1 MPTETVYGLA
11 ADATSDK
18 AVAEIYAAKGRPAFN
33 PLIAHVLGVEDALE
47 HARLDGA
54 AERLAR
60 AFWPGPLTLV
70 APVAPACRVS
80 LLARAGLDT
89 LALRAPDHP
98 AARALIEAAGRPLAA
113 PSANR
118 SGHVSATTA
127 DHVLAD
133 LDGRIDW
140 VLDAG
145 PSLHGVESTI
155 VACLEAGPTLL
166 RPGAVPREA
175 IEAALGRPLARAAA
189 ARGALRRRRGSSR
202 RITRP
207 ARASGSTPAPSRRD
221 EAALDFGGALAGAAS
236 LARLDLSPS
245 GDLVEAAANL
255 FAFLR
260 ALDEIGRGLDRR
272 GAGPRAGP
280 RRGDQRPPAA
290 GGGPEKRLTSTAKP
304 VDGLANSTRLRG
316 RVAVRNGEP
325 SSGSM
330 SYSAELGRIPTGE
343 GDRRHAVA
351 GRRGGAA
358 RAQSL
363 DCVPPA
369 RRARDGGRR
378 AALRA
383 IARRLRPD
391 RRGRRDDRA
400 RQPDGRIGR
409 GLRAARGGP
418 RRQADRRSAR
428 HHGRGDRSALPARD
442 PDAVPGAEPWRRHRS
457 RPVGAGVESVP
468 PGRGR
473 RHPDHQRP
481 AGDAGRP
488 AHLHRSLGRVRP
500 PRSGRRDQRRSRPT
514 RRRSSGSRTTSGRRS
529 EGGGST

>member
-1 MPTETVYGLA
+1 MATHRMTQRAPATPEAIAAAAECLRLGGLVAMPTETVYGLA
-11 ADATSDK
+11 ADATSDQ

-33 PLIAHVLGVEDALE
+33 PLIAHVLGAEDARE

-70 APVAPACRVS
+70 APVTPACRVS

-98 AARALIEAAGRPLAA
+98 VARALIAAAGRPLAA

-175 IEAALGRPLARAAA
+175 IEAALGRPLAQAAA
-189 ARGALRRRRGSSR
+189 PDDAPQAPGQLASHYAPRARLRLD
-202 RITRP
+202 
-207 ARASGSTPAPSRRD
+207 ARAVARD

-255 FAFLR
+255 FACLR
-260 ALDEIGRGLDRR
+260 ALDTTGAASIAVAPVPGRGL
-272 GAGPRAGP
+272 
-280 RRGDQRPPAA
+280 
-290 GGGPEKRLTSTAKP
+290 
-304 VDGLANSTRLRG
+304 
-316 RVAVRNGEP
+316 
-325 SSGSM
+325 
-330 SYSAELGRIPTGE
+330 
-343 GDRRHAVA
+343 
-351 GRRGGAA
+351 GAA
-358 RAQSL
+358 INDRL
-363 DCVPPA
+363 
-369 RRARDGGRR
+369 RR
-378 AALRA
+378 AAA
-383 IARRLRPD
+383 
-391 RRGRRDDRA
+391 
-400 RQPDGRIGR
+400 
-409 GLRAARGGP
+409 P
-418 RRQADRRSAR
+418 RK
-428 HHGRGDRSALPARD
+428 G
-442 PDAVPGAEPWRRHRS
+442 
-457 RPVGAGVESVP
+457 
-468 PGRGR
+468 
-473 RHPDHQRP
+473 
-481 AGDAGRP
+481 
-488 AHLHRSLGRVRP
+488 
-500 PRSGRRDQRRSRPT
+500 
-514 RRRSSGSRTTSGRRS
+514 
-529 EGGGST
+529 